1 MLAIELKRLCK
12 DGAVLFIVL
21 AAIVSGIA
29 FSDQD
34 AYLAPALE
42 IFLLLYASFT
52 GWSLFER
59 ERQENAMEY
68 VLALPLSRGRLLL
81 LKFLPRLLCV
91 ALVLLV
97 YLRLHQSWHLPSFLP
112 PFDFSVL
119 YAGIFLVSG
128 AFSISFKNF
137 ISAFFTASLLSVG
150 QVLLIKLLDSER
162 GIGQAILQASLTALV
177 FPIMFVILF
186 RRFDIKPASYF
197 NKKFFPGLLLLAGL
211 IVAFIFYRA
220 PDNWADY
227 TLTSRGLILKNSCQR
242 SEITLEHG
250 RYRFDDCLMML
261 RESADGSTMVAV
273 ASKKPPAGVCSE
285 KSIVAIDL
293 KTGALRTIYR
303 LAPGW
308 SVSSGHRGEI
318 GVIRA
323 GTYSVFLQNIKL
335 KKAMLLR
342 VRDEKAGEIP
352 IAGNFYD
359 SEIQYVWYPDRTP
372 APLVN
377 FKRPALVP
385 AGRLRPGAGI
395 GADRCA
401 ERLAGQDAPLRIL
414 RHESVPGRRRNY
426 PAAAMETREI
436 QKKPAPHRR
445 FRVAQRTLSPVN
457 KKFYCLD
464 MENQLESELQL
475 KEAPYTYQQSG
486 DVFHVV
492 LADGSTFTMM
502 EFGAGVPRQ
511 TTWEAGFQPDGIRMS
526 PFGFLVFK
534 AQEYKVYKFKN

>member
-1 MLAIELKRLCK
+1 MLAIELKRLGK

-68 VLALPLSRGRLLL
+68 VLSLPLSRGRLLL
-81 LKFLPRLLCV
+81 LKFLPRLLYV

-97 YLRLHQSWHLPSFLP
+97 YLRLHQSWQLTSFLP
-112 PFDFSVL
+112 PFEFSVL
-119 YAGIFLVSG
+119 YAGIFLISV

-162 GIGQAILQASLTALV
+162 GIGQAILQANLTALV

-186 RRFDIKPASYF
+186 RRFDIRPASYF

-227 TLTSRGLILKNSCQR
+227 TLTSRGLILKNSCRR
-242 SEITLEHG
+242 SEITLAHG

-273 ASKKPPAGVCSE
+273 ASKKPPAGLCSE
-285 KSIVAIDL
+285 KNIVVIDL
-293 KTGALRTIYR
+293 KTGALRTVYR

-323 GTYSVFLQNIKL
+323 GTYSVFLQNSKL
-335 KKAMLLR
+335 KKAMLLQ
-342 VRDEKAGEIP
+342 VRDDKASEIP
-352 IAGNFYD
+352 IAGDFFD
-359 SEIQYVWYPDRTP
+359 SDIQYVWYPDRTS
-372 APLVN
+372 APLV
-377 FKRPALVP
+377 
-385 AGRLRPGAGI
+385 
-395 GADRCA
+395 
-401 ERLAGQDAPLRIL
+401 IL
-414 RHESVPGRRRNY
+414 SGRRLYRLDVSGRVQELAQTDALNVWQDRMLLFESSGMNLY
-426 PAAAMETREI
+426 RVGEEI
-436 QKKPAPHRR
+436 TLLQQWKGKYKKSRR
-445 FRVAQRTLSPVN
+445 RIGGFESRSVLYHMN

-464 MENQLESELQL
+464 MENQHESELQL

-492 LADGSTFTMM
+492 LANGSTFTMM
-502 EFGAGVPRQ
+502 DFGAGVQRR
-511 TTWEAGFQPDGIRMS
+511 TSWDAGFQPHAIRMS
-526 PFGFLVFK
+526 PFGFLVIK
-534 AQEYKVYKFKN
+534 AQKYRIYKFKN